1 MKKTFHELQ
10 DETLIAEAGGDMCS
24 VPLEKL
30 RSKAMIAIHKK
41 KCVDPKHW
49 STTKGKASKDSAIQR
64 AARRAGMSTSKRKG
78 LYNSVEEG
86 AKDLPPHL
94 QKLIKKI
101 EKRQK
106 DWNKQNPRAK
116 IKTLVWNPE
125 TGKPDIEVEEGYQ
138 EIMNLADLIKSETD
152 RLVKA
157 AKKGDMKTV
166 MAVYKTIG
174 KIIK

>member
-1 MKKTFHELQ
+1 MKTFQEVT
-10 DETLIAEAGGDMCS
+10 E
-24 VPLEKL
+24 
-30 RSKAMIAIHKK
+30 
-41 KCVDPKHW
+41 
-49 STTKGKASKDSAIQR
+49 GK
-64 AARRAGMSTSKRKG
+64 
-78 LYNSVEEG
+78 
-86 AKDLPPHL
+86 KDLPPHL

-138 EIMNLADLIKSETD
+138 EIMNLADIIKSETD

-166 MAVYKTIG
+166 MAIYKAIG

>member
-1 MKKTFHELQ
+1 MKKTFQELH
-10 DETLIAEAGGDMCS
+10 DETLIADLGEGGNICDIS
-24 VPLEKL
+24 IDKL
-30 RSKAMIAIHKK
+30 RSPTMKKVHKAT
-41 KCVDPKHW
+41 CP
-49 STTKGKASKDSAIQR
+49 GKEKDTGIRR
-64 AARRAGMSTSKRKG
+64 AAKRAGLSRSARDK

-86 AKDLPPHL
+86 YKDLPPHL
-94 QKLIKKI
+94 QKLVKKI

-106 DWNKQNPRAK
+106 DWNKQNPKAK
-116 IKTLVWNPE
+116 IKTLVWNPK

-138 EIMNLADLIKSETD
+138 EIQNLANLIKSETD

-166 MAVYKTIG
+166 MAIYRTIG